1 MQMPQVTTIYRLC
14 SIKGGGWSWHKSDG
28 DNFEHTEKFLENGT
42 GIVCTFEKR
51 YL

>member
-28 DNFEHTEKFLENGT
+28 DNFEHTEKILG
-42 GIVCTFEKR
+42 KWYR
-51 YL
+51 YRMHF